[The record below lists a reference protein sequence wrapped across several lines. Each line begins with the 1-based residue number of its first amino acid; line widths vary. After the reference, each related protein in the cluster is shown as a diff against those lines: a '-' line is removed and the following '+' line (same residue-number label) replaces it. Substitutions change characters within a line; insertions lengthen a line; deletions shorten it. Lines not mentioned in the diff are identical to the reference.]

1 MNGFHSETAGHW
13 FAEVF
18 LERYVDMNAKI
29 TPIKPNGDAIPCW
42 ERNCGREGEGD
53 VITFLDLRILRHD
66 ADAPTP
72 TCSFCIHLHNVR
84 RIPKSCDGVHI
95 EQTFQKTVSKNVFFH
110 FGHNSSIY
118 LLRSY
123 PLTMSGCTTLDQSVK
138 LYLDVNHLLP
148 RFHMISWLLRTT
160 PQTNSS
166 FTLHLVWKMAS
177 FI

>member
-72 TCSFCIHLHNVR
+72 TCTFCIHLHNVR
-84 RIPKSCDGVHI
+84 RIPKSCDGVRI

-123 PLTMSGCTTLDQSVK
+123 PAPQISYDFLVAPNHPPNQFLIYSSFSRENGQFHIDANLK
-138 LYLDVNHLLP
+138 GWPRYLSP
-148 RFHMISWLLRTT
+148 PSWLL
-160 PQTNSS
+160 
-166 FTLHLVWKMAS
+166 F
-177 FI
+177 